1 MYEIGS
7 VWHLHENIKTKAPHD
22 NDIQYKSQLLDADE
36 HTFTIA
42 MPSERETGKITSF
55 HAGRAVHVWFVGE
68 DSAVYSF
75 RSTVLSRQKGHIPAL
90 IIERPA
96 KKEWQRVQR
105 RNYVRVET
113 SVNAAV
119 HGHYRPFTTVTVN
132 VSGGGCMIVVPPKA
146 KLLEDE
152 QVQIT
157 LAFPMED
164 GAMHYLHCTAAVR
177 RVLEKE
183 ERRPKRAS
191 MEFLDLAEKE
201 RQAVIRYCFERQR
214 AAANQEKRIGS

>member
-7 VWHLHENIKTKAPHD
+7 VWHLHENINTKEPHD
-22 NDIQYKSQLLDADE
+22 NKVQYKSQLLDADE
-36 HTFTIA
+36 NTFTIA
-42 MPSERETGKITSF
+42 LPADQETGKSISF
-55 HAGRAVHVWFVGE
+55 QAGRAVHVWYVGE

-75 RSTVLSRQKGHIPAL
+75 RSTVLSRLKGQIPAL
-90 IIERPA
+90 IIKRPE

-105 RNYVRVET
+105 RNYVRVDT

-119 HGHYRPFTTVTVN
+119 HGSSRPFTTVTVN
-132 VSGGGCMIVVPPKA
+132 VSGGGCMLIVPPKA
-146 KLLEDE
+146 KLMEE
-152 QVQIT
+152 EHVQIT

-164 GAMHYLHCTAAVR
+164 GSMQYLQCSAAVR

-191 MEFLDLAEKE
+191 MEFLEITEKE

-214 AAANQEKRIGS
+214 AAANQEKRVRS

>member
-1 MYEIGS
+1 
-7 VWHLHENIKTKAPHD
+7 
-22 NDIQYKSQLLDADE
+22 
-36 HTFTIA
+36 
-42 MPSERETGKITSF
+42 
-55 HAGRAVHVWFVGE
+55 
-68 DSAVYSF
+68 
-75 RSTVLSRQKGHIPAL
+75 
-90 IIERPA
+90 
-96 KKEWQRVQR
+96 
-105 RNYVRVET
+105 
-113 SVNAAV
+113 
-119 HGHYRPFTTVTVN
+119 
-132 VSGGGCMIVVPPKA
+132 MIVVPPKA